1 MRRVKTRTDN
11 RSTRTILWILIGC
24 VIVFIIAFALESV
37 DFDYTKIGGALKDPE
52 TLRFIMGLFTSI
64 AVGLLATAVYGLVNN
79 REAQQVLDGIHAVG
93 YDGLVESVI
102 NQISDYGGV
111 CLPYYRLRIKMRP
124 SPCGKYIR
132 VVQEYEYRKV
142 LPGTRTIHFRF
153 KRLATEDENT
163 QLASEPTLLSEDYK
177 RYEFFF
183 KLNDAQFYDKGISK
197 EEIDAHYGVSDLR
210 VDGHPVSVSAES
222 GFEDTFVANLP
233 AATDG
238 SSERLLQYTVEY
250 PIDWDDYIFILY
262 EFPAKDIR
270 VTFDFSDIK
279 DIIYFH
285 RVEFLGYE
293 LGFSA
298 DRGAENGIAEISH
311 TGWLLPKSGV
321 IAIWYLRDEHQ
332 SAKNA
337 PPSQPAKAPVRRRF
351 VSAKS
356 KPSKST
362 TAKKD
367 T

>member
-1 MRRVKTRTDN
+1 MRRVKTQTDN
-11 RSTRTILWILIGC
+11 KPTRTILWILITC
-24 VIVFIIAFALESV
+24 VLVFIIAFALEAV
-37 DFDYTKIGGALKDPE
+37 DFDLTKIGSALTDPE
-52 TLRFIMGLFTSI
+52 TLQFMMGLFTSI

-79 REAQQVLDGIHAVG
+79 REAQQVLDGIHAAG

-132 VVQEYEYRKV
+132 VIQEYEYRKV
-142 LPGTRTIHFRF
+142 LPGARTVHFRF

-183 KLNDAQFYDKGISK
+183 KLNDAQFYDKGIPK

-233 AATDG
+233 ASADG

-250 PIDWDDYIFILY
+250 PIDWDDYVFILY

-270 VTFDFSDIK
+270 VTFDFSDIREM
-279 DIIYFH
+279 IYFH

-321 IAIWYLRDEHQ
+321 IAIWYLREDFENGDN
-332 SAKNA
+332 SAS
-337 PPSQPAKAPVRRRF
+337 SQTAKPPVRRRST
-351 VSAKS
+351 SAKPKAS
-356 KPSKST
+356 RT
-362 TAKKD
+362 TSAKK
-367 T
+367 